1 MSINK
6 NKSIDLS
13 LLIFRVGI
21 SLLMIFNH
29 GIFKFSRLTGP
40 DEILFSDP
48 FGLGPTASL
57 VLALTAELGC
67 SILII
72 LGLWTRWATIPLM
85 FTMLVAT
92 YIKLTGEINEMAI
105 LYFLSYFILFF
116 TGPGKYALD
125 AVLSEKTK
133 E

>member
-1 MSINK
+1 M
-6 NKSIDLS
+6 DLS

-21 SLLMIFNH
+21 SLMMIFNH
-29 GIFKFSRLTGP
+29 GLFKFSRLTGP
-40 DEILFSDP
+40 DEILFADP
-48 FGLGPTASL
+48 FGLGSSASL
-57 VLALTAELGC
+57 VMALTAELGC
-67 SILII
+67 SLLII

-92 YIKLTGEINEMAI
+92 FIKLPGEFNEMAL

-125 AVLSEKTK
+125 SVISKK
-133 E
+133 